1 MIRRPPR
8 STRTDTLFPYTT
20 LFRSHIGKM
29 LAHADATGADVV
41 YPWFDLNVGGRID
54 NSRDPL
60 LMNGAPAFGQEFD
73 PAALQANNFIPVTAL
88 VRTSLFVAVC
98 GFPDRTSTRLYSSH

>member
-1 MIRRPPR
+1 MRI
-8 STRTDTLFPYTT
+8 SDW
-20 LFRSHIGKM
+20 SS
-29 LAHADATGADVV
+29 DVCSS
-41 YPWFDLNVGGRID
+41 DLID

-88 VRTSLFVAVC
+88 VRTSLFVAVG
-98 GFPDRTSTRLYSSH
+98 GFPQPLSEAWPHADCEDWGLWQRLLALGAKFGSASCRERGCQSG